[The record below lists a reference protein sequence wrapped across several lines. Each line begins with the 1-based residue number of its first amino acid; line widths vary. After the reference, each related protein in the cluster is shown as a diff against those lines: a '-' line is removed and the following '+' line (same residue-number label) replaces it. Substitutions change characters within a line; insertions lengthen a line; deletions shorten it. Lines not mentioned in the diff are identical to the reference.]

1 VSRRVLHL
9 RGTKRVLRRAD
20 VRTLRG
26 ARGVTKSLGLADSR
40 IRTRGLGGPID
51 VVANY
56 CEGMV
61 QLHYCTSRA
70 QRFAAV
76 YGWPDVC
83 PAVLFGI
90 PLGSMR
96 YGASLRV
103 ECIGSDMEVG
113 R

>member
-1 VSRRVLHL
+1 MSRVLRM
-9 RGTKRVLRRAD
+9 RGTRRILRRAD
-20 VRTLRG
+20 VRGLRG
-26 ARGVTKSLGLADSR
+26 SRGVTKSLGLADSR
-40 IRTRGLGGPID
+40 IRTRGLGPID

-56 CEGMV
+56 CDGLV
-61 QLHYCTSRA
+61 QLHYCTTRA
-70 QRFAAV
+70 QRFARV
-76 YGWPDVC
+76 FGWPDVC

-103 ECIGSDMEVG
+103 ECVGSDMEAG

>member
-9 RGTKRVLRRAD
+9 RGTRRVLRRAD
-20 VRTLRG
+20 VSTLRG

-40 IRTRGLGGPID
+40 IRTRGLGPID

-61 QLHYCTSRA
+61 QLHYCTTRA
-70 QRFAAV
+70 KRFAAIF
-76 YGWPDVC
+76 GWPETC

-103 ECIGSDMEVG
+103 ECIGSDMEVPG
-113 R
+113 

>member
-1 VSRRVLHL
+1 MSRVLRM
-9 RGTKRVLRRAD
+9 RGTRRILRRAD
-20 VRTLRG
+20 VRGLRG
-26 ARGVTKSLGLADSR
+26 SRGVTKSLGLADSR
-40 IRTRGLGGPID
+40 VRLRGLGPID

-61 QLHYCTSRA
+61 QIHYCTTRA
-70 QRFAAV
+70 QRFARV
-76 YGWPDVC
+76 FGWPETC

-103 ECIGSDMEVG
+103 ECIGSDMEVPG
-113 R
+113 

>member
-1 VSRRVLHL
+1 MSRRVLRM

-20 VRTLRG
+20 VSTLRG
-26 ARGVTKSLGLADSR
+26 SRGVTKSLGLADSR
-40 IRTRGLGGPID
+40 IRTRGLGPID

-56 CEGMV
+56 CDGLV
-61 QLHYCTSRA
+61 QLHYCTTRA
-70 QRFAAV
+70 QRFARV
-76 YGWPDVC
+76 FGWPDVC

-103 ECIGSDMEVG
+103 ECVGSDMEAG

>member
-1 VSRRVLHL
+1 MSRRVLHL

-20 VRTLRG
+20 VRGLRG
-26 ARGVTKSLGLADSR
+26 SRGVTKSLGLADSR
-40 IRTRGLGGPID
+40 IRTRGLGPID

-56 CEGMV
+56 AGGLV
-61 QLHYCTSRA
+61 QIHYCTTRA
-70 QRFAAV
+70 QRFARV
-76 YGWPDVC
+76 FGWPDVC

-103 ECIGSDMEVG
+103 ECIGSDMEVS